1 MLWLALFSL
10 AEHFQSI
17 RRRGDRDSNVAEVE
31 DSSAVPHQ
39 RDTSEAARRERGEV
53 VDKAAPSAKVH
64 EVLASL
70 PPGHGVSIRR
80 AEGVLARVKG
90 DLGEAVDVLLDDLE
104 LESLSGSSSDVHVDN
119 MLNQPPYREQSISA
133 SSSQSDGG
141 SSKTSE
147 TSKLTTPADSSDEK
161 VVTGIND
168 LDIFFS
174 EKAKNSPKVPRQ
186 TVTRELRGE
195 RRASRAVRGSA

>member
-17 RRRGDRDSNVAEVE
+17 RRRGDRESSVAEVE
-31 DSSAVPHQ
+31 DSSAIPHQ

-53 VDKAAPSAKVH
+53 VDKAAPSAKVA

-70 PPGHGVSIRR
+70 PPGHGVSVRK

-90 DLGEAVDVLLDDLE
+90 DLGEAVEILLDDLE
-104 LESLSGSSSDVHVDN
+104 LDSLSDTSSDHVDH
-119 MLNQPPYREQSISA
+119 LLDQPPYRETSISA

-141 SSKTSE
+141 TSRTSE
-147 TSKLTTPADSSDEK
+147 TSKLTTPGDSSDEK

-168 LDIFFS
+168 LNMFFS
-174 EKAKNSPKVPRQ
+174 PEKAKLPPKVMREA
-186 TVTRELRGE
+186 VAREVRETR
-195 RRASRAVRGSA
+195 RRSAGVKV

>member
-17 RRRGDRDSNVAEVE
+17 RRRGDRESSVAEVE
-31 DSSAVPHQ
+31 DSSAIPHQ

-53 VDKAAPSAKVH
+53 VDKAAPSAKVA

-70 PPGHGVSIRR
+70 PPGHGVSVRK

-90 DLGEAVDVLLDDLE
+90 DLGEAVEILLDDLE
-104 LESLSGSSSDVHVDN
+104 LDSLSDTSSDHVDH
-119 MLNQPPYREQSISA
+119 LLDQPPYRETSISA

-141 SSKTSE
+141 TSRTSE
-147 TSKLTTPADSSDEK
+147 TSKLTTPGDSSDEK

-168 LDIFFS
+168 LNMFFS
-174 EKAKNSPKVPRQ
+174 PEKAKLPPKVMREAVA
-186 TVTRELRGE
+186 TEVRETR
-195 RRASRAVRGSA
+195 RRSAGVKV